1 VGSRVL
7 LALVGIAAALTA
19 TPFAHAATRDD
30 TAWLQAKLDAG
41 GSIFLPKLPNGRCY
55 ATRGLWLTRDDT
67 SVTSDG
73 ACVVAL
79 GPGESRLKTADG
91 KPIRATSV
99 FRLDQANKFA
109 GLPLRVTISNLDI
122 RVPAKT
128 HMDGIV
134 VYGGETTL
142 SNLAISGSPRTDI
155 VVGRGKIASAGPVER
170 IAITA
175 SKLSGAQQDAL
186 SATGPIGLRVEG
198 NTISGARAAGL
209 DVRAADRGQ
218 PVLDVHV
225 IGNTIVKNAGAG
237 IRVDLAPTDGM
248 PILADGLEVAGN
260 RVIGNR
266 SAGILLAGGQD
277 DGTGALLL
285 KNNVVRANRGPGI
298 RGRHVLLRIASD
310 GNDLSGNTG
319 GATRG
324 LTEVAAAPNTA
335 PTSWTPP
342 SSVLAATSGRDDT
355 SWLQARLDRRGGTI
369 FLPKLPGG
377 DCYATR
383 GLWVSRDDTT
393 ITSDGA
399 CIVALGPGEVRLH
412 SGDGDPIPASAVF
425 YVSHSNAKLPA
436 PVRIT
441 ISNLRIVVP
450 AGLDMYGVAVFAHRV
465 TLSGLDISGYPKD
478 DVIIG
483 ARGTGAS
490 FAGRVSILGST
501 LSGAMRNAITAFGV
515 IGLHIEGNT
524 IQGVR
529 NVPVGQPAAGIDI
542 EPDYRDQPT
551 LDVRIVNNTIQDN
564 AGSGIL
570 LPLDTNGGPSVIASG
585 FEISGNTI
593 ARNCRQETPSI
604 RAGIAIMGGQD
615 GGQGTLSL
623 TNNVIRD
630 NGGPGIWTNLL
641 KLVVQQSGNQLIDN
655 RG

>member
-1 VGSRVL
+1 MFLCCVVM
-7 LALVGIAAALTA
+7 ALAAAPL
-19 TPFAHAATRDD
+19 AHAATRDD
-30 TAWLQAKLDAG
+30 TAWLQGKLDAG
-41 GSIFLPKLPNGRCY
+41 GNISLPKLPDGKCY
-55 ATRGLWLTRDDT
+55 ETRGLWVTRDDT
-67 SVTSDG
+67 SITSDG
-73 ACVVAL
+73 ACIVAT

-109 GLPLRVTISNLDI
+109 GLPLRVTISNLDL

-128 HMDGIV
+128 HMDGVV

-142 SNLAISGSPRTDI
+142 DHLAIGGAPRTDV
-155 VVGRGKIASAGPVER
+155 VVGRGKTALAGPVER
-170 IAITA
+170 ITVTGC
-175 SKLSGAQQDAL
+175 KLGGARRDAV
-186 SATGPIGLRVEG
+186 SVSGPIGLRVES
-198 NTISGARAAGL
+198 NTITAAHGAGL

-237 IRVDLAPTDGM
+237 IRLDLAPPDGA
-248 PILADGLEVAGN
+248 PVLADGLELTGNHVSGN
-260 RVIGNR
+260 RG
-266 SAGILLAGGQD
+266 AGIFLAGGQD
-277 DGTGALLL
+277 DGNGQLVLSH
-285 KNNVVRANRGPGI
+285 NVVRSNSGPGI
-298 RGRHVLLRIASD
+298 RGRHVLLRVASD
-310 GNDLSGNTG
+310 GNDLGGNGG

-324 LTEVAAAPNTA
+324 LTAVSAAPTTA
-335 PTSWTPP
+335 PNPWTPP
-342 SSVLAATSGRDDT
+342 PSVLAPTSGRDDT
-355 SWLQARLDRRGGTI
+355 SWLQARLDARGGTI

-377 DCYATR
+377 ECYATH
-383 GLWVSRDDTT
+383 GLWVSHDDTT

-412 SGDGDPIPASAVF
+412 SGDGDPIPAGAVF

-441 ISNLRIVVP
+441 ITNLRIVVP

-465 TLSGLDISGYPKD
+465 TLSGLDISGFPKD

-483 ARGTGAS
+483 ARGTGTS
-490 FAGRVSILGST
+490 FAGRVSVLGST
-501 LSGAMRNAITAFGV
+501 LGGAMRNAITAFGV
-515 IGLHIEGNT
+515 IGLDIENNT
-524 IQGVR
+524 IEGVR
-529 NVPVGQPAAGIDI
+529 NLPAGQPAAGIDI

-551 LDVRIVNNTIQDN
+551 LNVRIVHNTIQDN

-585 FEISGNTI
+585 FVISDNTI
-593 ARNCRQETPSI
+593 ARNCRQETPSV
-604 RAGIAIMGGQD
+604 RAGIAISGGQD
-615 GGQGTLSL
+615 GGQGTLAL

-630 NGGPGIWTNLL
+630 NGGPGIWTNQL